1 MNLVT
6 PGIGIIFWQTLTFI
20 IVFLIL
26 SRFVWRPIMSA
37 LRTRE
42 ASIEDA
48 IRAAELA
55 KEEME
60 RLTADNEKLMAEAR
74 VERDH
79 LIKEAAAVATKI
91 REEAKEEASKIADK
105 ILRDA
110 RHTIDLEKQAF
121 LSEMKNQVAELSLAI
136 SEKIL
141 RKTLQEEPEQRRLID
156 QYLNDIKLN

>member
-1 MNLVT
+1 MNIVT
-6 PGIGIIFWQTLTFI
+6 PGIGIIFWQTLTFL
-20 IVFLIL
+20 VLVLIL

-37 LRTRE
+37 IRTRE

-55 KEEME
+55 REEME

-74 VERDH
+74 LERDH

-91 REEAKEEASKIADK
+91 REEAREEASKIADK
-105 ILRDA
+105 LLKDA
-110 RHTIDLEKQAF
+110 RHTIDLEKQSF
-121 LSEMKNQVAELSLAI
+121 ISEMKNQVAELSLII

-141 RKTLQEEPEQRRLID
+141 RKSLEKESEQKNLID
-156 QYLNDIKLN
+156 QYLKDIKLN